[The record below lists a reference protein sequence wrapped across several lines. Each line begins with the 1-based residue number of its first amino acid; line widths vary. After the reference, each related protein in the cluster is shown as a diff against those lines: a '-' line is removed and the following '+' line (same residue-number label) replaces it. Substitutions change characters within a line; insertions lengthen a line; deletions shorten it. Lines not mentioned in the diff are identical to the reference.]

1 MPDSNSDDNHNK
13 SRWATPA
20 DWEAHRGIITRLY
33 QEKTLKE
40 TMDIMFRDYGFSGTT
55 RMYKSRIKAW
65 DLRKNRGFGRVKESL
80 EHLIACS
87 HGDAVIDVK
96 RYKDLAVYIRRL
108 PVEQHGALVRL
119 FNQIRPDILPRK
131 SLAGADDLYRTEG
144 CLYHLQSHIVNLFD
158 KKLFNSNTAP
168 VSRITSLYTEW
179 YHASIVAQGALRFG
193 RTAEAFRVIQ
203 PFFDQYQDVLLIQDP
218 RLFGCTS
225 ALAALIS
232 PAGPE
237 LGIAMLKYAQQ
248 MAETIHGPFHP
259 YCQALRSLAAM
270 SWPERQAACATLLVS
285 GYQMLHRQLQPGDRY
300 ELYTEQDLRA
310 AEIFILRNDLGGARP
325 GGSHHYRVSKAIF
338 EITDLITSQNWYQE
352 QEQEQRPIADVIG
365 TIAEISGEVTS
376 PPRDDDPDDAA
387 VDFQWRQW
395 DDDGGEDGS
404 DERRRGGKEKDVV
417 KVERR
422 HHALAKMSMLAD
434 LELYLTLSGQTGNA
448 IEVRRAFEDSLAKHC
463 EKLEI

>member
-1 MPDSNSDDNHNK
+1 M
-13 SRWATPA
+13 
-20 DWEAHRGIITRLY
+20 L
-33 QEKTLKE
+33 
-40 TMDIMFRDYGFSGTT
+40 RDYGFSGTT

-119 FNQIRPDILPRK
+119 FNQIRPDIVPRK

-158 KKLFNSNTAP
+158 KQLFNSNTAP

-237 LGIAMLKYAQQ
+237 LGVAMLSYAQQ

-285 GYQMLHRQLQPGDRY
+285 GYQMLHRQLKPGDRY

-325 GGSHHYRVSKAIF
+325 GGSHHYRVSKAMF

-376 PPRDDDPDDAA
+376 PPRDDDPDGAA

-395 DDDGGEDGS
+395 DDEAGEDGS
-404 DERRRGGKEKDVV
+404 EKRRKGKDAGDVV

-448 IEVRRAFEDSLAKHC
+448 IEVRRAFEDSLVKHC